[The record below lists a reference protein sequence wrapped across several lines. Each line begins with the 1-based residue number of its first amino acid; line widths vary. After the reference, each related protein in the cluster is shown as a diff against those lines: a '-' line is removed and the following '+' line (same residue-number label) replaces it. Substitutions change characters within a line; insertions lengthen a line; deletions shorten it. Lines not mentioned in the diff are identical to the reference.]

1 MVTSVTI
8 QICDQIVADLTA
20 AVVAVQLA
28 PNFTVERK
36 FLPRGKLET
45 MVAQGNK
52 VIVAGSDRQGARE
65 TRNQRKYTHSIDL
78 ALIAKVTTEES
89 TQQEALDKLAED
101 LLDWYFTHP
110 LGSNFAATLETVAS
124 KFLFEPPE
132 LFTNKIFL
140 SVMTLNFRAFRT

>member
-1 MVTSVTI
+1 MSTSVTI

-20 AVVAVQLA
+20 AVVAAQLA
-28 PNFTVERK
+28 PTFTVERK
-36 FLPRGKLET
+36 FLPRGKLQDLIT
-45 MVAQGNK
+45 DGNT

-65 TRNQRKYTHSIDL
+65 TRAQRKYTHSIDL

-89 TQQEALDKLAED
+89 TEQEALDKLAED

-110 LGSNFAATLETVAS
+110 LGSSRAETLDTVTS
-124 KFLFEPPE
+124 KFLFDPAE